1 MADRR
6 TTNNLIV
13 GDESTIQIPLRNL
26 IGLLFGTAVGVLG
39 YAELNSR
46 ITTLEYQQTMQ
57 DMVIDKNSHFVT
69 NWPLGNLGELPA
81 DMQQT
86 SAISALEKRQEQLE
100 QMRDSLNEM
109 QIEMNKLSG
118 EGSLR
123 DSKLET
129 LFDIWN
135 QSIAEGQ

>member
-6 TTNNLIV
+6 ADQNLKV
-13 GDESTIQIPLRNL
+13 SDDSTIQIPLRNL

-69 NWPLGNLGELPA
+69 NWPLGRLGELPA
-81 DMQQT
+81 DMRQT
-86 SAISALEKRQEQLE
+86 SAIESLQKRQEELE
-100 QMRDSLNEM
+100 QMGDRINEM

-118 EGSLR
+118 QGSVR
-123 DSKLET
+123 DEKLTT

-135 QSIAEGQ
+135 QQVAE

>member
-1 MADRR
+1 MDG
-6 TTNNLIV
+6 TKDQSLKV
-13 GDESTIQIPLRNL
+13 SDDSTIQIPLRNL
-26 IGLLFGTAVGVLG
+26 VGLLFGTAVGVLG

-69 NWPLGNLGELPA
+69 NWPLGRLGELPA
-81 DMQQT
+81 DMRHT
-86 SAISALEKRQEQLE
+86 SAIESLEKRQAELE
-100 QMRDSLNEM
+100 QMGDRINEM

-118 EGSLR
+118 QGSVR
-123 DSKLET
+123 DEKLTT

-135 QSIAEGQ
+135 SSVSEQ

>member
-6 TTNNLIV
+6 ADQNLKV
-13 GDESTIQIPLRNL
+13 SDDSTIQIPLRNL

-69 NWPLGNLGELPA
+69 NWPLGRLGELPA
-81 DMQQT
+81 DMRQT
-86 SAISALEKRQEQLE
+86 SAIESLEKRQQELE
-100 QMRDSLNEM
+100 QMGDRINEM

-118 EGSLR
+118 QGSVR
-123 DSKLET
+123 DDKLAT

-135 QSIAEGQ
+135 QQVSE

>member
-6 TTNNLIV
+6 ADQNLKV
-13 GDESTIQIPLRNL
+13 SDDSTIQIPLRNL

-69 NWPLGNLGELPA
+69 NWPLGRLGELPA
-81 DMQQT
+81 DMRQT
-86 SAISALEKRQEQLE
+86 SAIESLEKRQAELE
-100 QMRDSLNEM
+100 EMGVRINEM
-109 QIEMNKLSG
+109 QIEMNKLAG
-118 EGSLR
+118 QGSVR
-123 DSKLET
+123 DEKLTT

-135 QSIAEGQ
+135 QQVAE

>member
-6 TTNNLIV
+6 TQQTIQIS
-13 GDESTIQIPLRNL
+13 DESTIQIKLPQL
-26 IGLLFGTAVGVLG
+26 IGLLFGTAIGVLA
-39 YAELNSR
+39 YAELNGR
-46 ITTLEYQQTMQ
+46 ITTLEYQKMMQ
-57 DMVIDKNSHFVT
+57 DQVIQENSHFVT
-69 NWPLGNLGELPA
+69 NWPLGRLGALP
-81 DMQQT
+81 DDLQQT
-86 SAISALEKRQEQLE
+86 SAIEALEKRQAELE
-100 QMRDSLNEM
+100 KMRVSLNEM

-135 QSIAEGQ
+135 QSIAEDK

>member
-1 MADRR
+1 MDG
-6 TTNNLIV
+6 TKDQSLKV
-13 GDESTIQIPLRNL
+13 SDDSTIQIPLRNL
-26 IGLLFGTAVGVLG
+26 VGLLFGTAVGVLG

-69 NWPLGNLGELPA
+69 NWPLGRLGELPA
-81 DMQQT
+81 DMRQT
-86 SAISALEKRQEQLE
+86 SAIESLEKRQAELE
-100 QMRDSLNEM
+100 QMGDRINEM

-118 EGSLR
+118 QGSVR
-123 DSKLET
+123 DEKLTT

-135 QSIAEGQ
+135 SSVSEQ

>member
-1 MADRR
+1 MTKENQNKAIAL
-6 TTNNLIV
+6 NEQSEV
-13 GDESTIQIPLRNL
+13 QIPLRTL
-26 IGLLFGTAVGVLG
+26 VGLLIGTAVGVLG

-69 NWPLGNLGELPA
+69 NWPLGRLGELPA
-81 DMQQT
+81 DMRQT
-86 SAISALEKRQEQLE
+86 SAIESLEKRQQELE
-100 QMRDSLNEM
+100 QMGDRINQM

-118 EGSLR
+118 QGSVR
-123 DSKLET
+123 DDKLET

-135 QSIAEGQ
+135 QQVSE

>member
-6 TTNNLIV
+6 ADQNLKV
-13 GDESTIQIPLRNL
+13 SDDSTIQIPLRNL

-69 NWPLGNLGELPA
+69 NWPLGRLGELPA
-81 DMQQT
+81 DMRQT
-86 SAISALEKRQEQLE
+86 SAIESLEKRQEELE
-100 QMRDSLNEM
+100 QMGDRINEM

-118 EGSLR
+118 QGSVR
-123 DSKLET
+123 DEKLTT

-135 QSIAEGQ
+135 QQVAE

>member
-1 MADRR
+1 MAKEKQAVEP
-6 TTNNLIV
+6 TLQIS
-13 GDESTIQIPLRNL
+13 DESTIQIRLPQL

-69 NWPLGNLGELPA
+69 NWPLGRLGELPA
-81 DMQQT
+81 DMRQT
-86 SAISALEKRQEQLE
+86 SAIESLQKRQEELE
-100 QMRDSLNEM
+100 QMGDRINEM

-118 EGSLR
+118 QGSVR
-123 DSKLET
+123 DEKLTT

-135 QSIAEGQ
+135 QQVAE

>member
-1 MADRR
+1 MVNKNESLA
-6 TTNNLIV
+6 V
-13 GDESTIQIPLRNL
+13 SDESTIQIPLRNL

-46 ITTLEYQQTMQ
+46 ITTLEYQKMMQ
-57 DMVIDKNSHFVT
+57 DQVIEENSHFVT
-69 NWPLGNLGELPA
+69 NWPLGRLGALP
-81 DMQQT
+81 DDLQQT
-86 SAISALEKRQEQLE
+86 SAIESLEKRQAELE
-100 QMRDSLNEM
+100 KMRVSLNEM
-109 QIEMNKLSG
+109 QIEINKLAG

-135 QSIAEGQ
+135 QSIAEDK

>member
-1 MADRR
+1 MEGTKDQS
-6 TTNNLIV
+6 LKV
-13 GDESTIQIPLRNL
+13 SDDSTIQIPLRNL
-26 IGLLFGTAVGVLG
+26 VGLLFGTAVGVLG

-69 NWPLGNLGELPA
+69 NWPLGRLGELPA
-81 DMQQT
+81 DMRQT
-86 SAISALEKRQEQLE
+86 SAIESLEKRQAELE
-100 QMRDSLNEM
+100 QMGDRINEM

-118 EGSLR
+118 QGSVR
-123 DSKLET
+123 DEKLAT

-135 QSIAEGQ
+135 SSVLEQ

>member
-6 TTNNLIV
+6 ADQNLKV
-13 GDESTIQIPLRNL
+13 SDDSTIQIPLRNL

-69 NWPLGNLGELPA
+69 NWPLGRLGELPA
-81 DMQQT
+81 DMRQT
-86 SAISALEKRQEQLE
+86 SAIESLEKRQAELE
-100 QMRDSLNEM
+100 QMGDRINEM

-118 EGSLR
+118 QGSVR
-123 DSKLET
+123 DEKLTT

-135 QSIAEGQ
+135 QQVAE

>member
-1 MADRR
+1 MAKEKQAVEP
-6 TTNNLIV
+6 TLQIS
-13 GDESTIQIPLRNL
+13 DESTIQIRLPQL

-69 NWPLGNLGELPA
+69 NWPLGRLGELPA
-81 DMQQT
+81 DMRQT
-86 SAISALEKRQEQLE
+86 SAIESLEKRQEELE
-100 QMRDSLNEM
+100 QMGDRINEM

-118 EGSLR
+118 QGSVR
-123 DSKLET
+123 DEKLTT

-135 QSIAEGQ
+135 QQVAE

>member
-1 MADRR
+1 MEGTKDQS
-6 TTNNLIV
+6 LKV
-13 GDESTIQIPLRNL
+13 SDDSTIQIPLRNL
-26 IGLLFGTAVGVLG
+26 VGLLFGTAVGVLG

-69 NWPLGNLGELPA
+69 NWPLGRLGELPA
-81 DMQQT
+81 DMRQT
-86 SAISALEKRQEQLE
+86 SAIESLEKRQAELE
-100 QMRDSLNEM
+100 QMGDRINEM

-118 EGSLR
+118 QGSVR
-123 DSKLET
+123 DEKLGT

-135 QSIAEGQ
+135 SSVSDQ

>member
-1 MADRR
+1 MTKENQNKAIAL
-6 TTNNLIV
+6 NEQSEV
-13 GDESTIQIPLRNL
+13 QIPLRTL
-26 IGLLFGTAVGVLG
+26 VGLLIGTAVGVLG

-69 NWPLGNLGELPA
+69 NWPLGRLGELPA
-81 DMQQT
+81 DMRQT
-86 SAISALEKRQEQLE
+86 SAIESLEKRQQELE
-100 QMRDSLNEM
+100 QMGDRINQM

-118 EGSLR
+118 QGSVR
-123 DSKLET
+123 DDKLKT

-135 QSIAEGQ
+135 QQVSE